1 VTRIFAAKGLGWNRL
16 GPSGFLFFAFFGS
29 SALPALAAENFW
41 GCLIYASDT
50 AQCNNLPERLRGYEA
65 RMSSAFGY
73 SRFCLIAQRQMTFQ
87 TQRETGLAFSG
98 DLKIVLTSLTG
109 ASDGK
114 YLIRLLF
121 EESEEPVMET
131 QARVSRNSPLF
142 IRGPNWRDGQ
152 LIIVV
157 MVAA

>member
-1 VTRIFAAKGLGWNRL
+1 
-16 GPSGFLFFAFFGS
+16 
-29 SALPALAAENFW
+29 
-41 GCLIYASDT
+41 
-50 AQCNNLPERLRGYEA
+50 
-65 RMSSAFGY
+65 MSSAFGY
-73 SRFCLIAQRQMTFQ
+73 SRFCLIAQRQTTFEA
-87 TQRETGLAFSG
+87 QRETGLAFSG
-98 DLKIVLTSLTG
+98 DLKILLTSLTG

-152 LIIVV
+152 IIIVV
-157 MVAA
+157 MLGS